1 HLRRVQ
7 LIEHRGGVFAIVTQ
21 DFLPL
26 IPEGKIVRP
35 ASDGLKAGRAPE
47 LVGQRAGKYRIV
59 VQYSADIDHVHF
71 GTRTAQWQ
79 YGLFQPVVQLVAL
92 FRAAHVL
99 VVLDIIE
106 VDQVRTIRAMTQA
119 TQLLAAA
126 CHLYLDI
133 VAGKNGADLP
143 DSPLTAHLWEI

>member
-1 HLRRVQ
+1 SV
-7 LIEHRGGVFAIVTQ
+7 
-21 DFLPL
+21 
-26 IPEGKIVRP
+26 
-35 ASDGLKAGRAPE
+35 SE
-47 LVGQRAGKYRIV
+47 LVGQAVVKYRIV
-59 VQYSADIDHVHF
+59 VLDSDYINIF
-71 GTRTAQWQ
+71 YFCTRTAQWQ
-79 YGLFQPVVQLVAL
+79 YGLFRLVVQLVAL

-99 VVLDIIE
+99 LVLDIIE
-106 VDQVRTIRAMTQA
+106 DDQVRTIRAMTQA